1 MLGLHKGEGPMSL
14 RVKILGIGSAALA
27 AVVVSLMVAL
37 SRNSPCEPPASPPE
51 GVTLM
56 KATTY
61 SCYGS
66 HEVLRLEDIAK
77 PTPADDELLV
87 RVRAAAINPL
97 EWHYMQG
104 TPYIM
109 RLSSGLGKPT
119 NTRLGVD
126 FAGTVEAVGRN
137 VERFQPGDEVFGG
150 GNGALAEYLT
160 VRENGAV
167 APKPG
172 NVTFEEAAAVGVA
185 ATTALQA
192 LRDRGNLHPGQRV
205 LINGA
210 SGGVGTFAVQIA
222 KALGAHVT
230 GVSSTRNLELVR
242 SLGADHVIDYTA
254 ENFTEGSQRWDLIID
269 NVGNHPLRAYRRVLG
284 PEGTVVL
291 VGGPKDDLW
300 LGPLT
305 RVARAAIY
313 SRLVSQSFP
322 ALLAELNQEDL
333 ILLGSLM
340 ESGQVRSVIDG
351 RFPLSAV
358 PAAIEYVEQGRS
370 RGKNVV
376 SVGADP

>member
-1 MLGLHKGEGPMSL
+1 MSL

-37 SRNSPCEPPASPPE
+37 SRNSPCEAPASPPE

-66 HEVLRLEDIAK
+66 HEVLRLEDIPK

-119 NTRLGVD
+119 TTRLGVD

-150 GNGALAEYLT
+150 RNGALAEYLT
-160 VRENGAV
+160 VREHGAV
-167 APKPG
+167 ARKPG

-192 LRDRGNLHPGQRV
+192 LRDRGNLQPGQRV

-284 PEGTVVL
+284 PEGIVVL
-291 VGGPKDDLW
+291 VGGPKDDPW

-340 ESGQVRSVIDG
+340 ESGQVGSVIDG
-351 RFPLSAV
+351 RYPLSEV
-358 PAAIEYVEQGRS
+358 PAAIEYLEQGRS